1 MREPSGLRKV
11 VAGGQLADNS
21 LLAIDVSLRILSSFE
36 SAATQGKV
44 FKDGRHAAGFKGTL
58 DQLYLAGE
66 RTKASSNAEQKQK
79 WLGCHLVAENSP
91 SQCC

>member
-1 MREPSGLRKV
+1 MFLYEFSQASNLQLRRARFLRTVAMQQASRE
-11 VAGGQLADNS
+11 
-21 LLAIDVSLRILSSFE
+21 
-36 SAATQGKV
+36 
-44 FKDGRHAAGFKGTL
+44 TL

-91 SQCC
+91 ANAVRQTCGSCWQGS